1 MNSRYSPICKEVLQ
15 SVLHQQPRDL
25 VFLKYCVRMPGI
37 GGRADTYEIGV
48 RVRATTHTD
57 ARPHGS
63 FKCPRV
69 ATFMLLRSLRD
80 PWPNP
85 DLWTRSAANPD
96 YGHQIRRL
104 GPAHRSAF
112 SLLQIN
118 LGWDPPSHGHARLLA
133 INPLRR
139 ARCDAFE
146 GRTTQIFSDH
156 TCPLGY
162 GGREQSIQIMK

>member
-1 MNSRYSPICKEVLQ
+1 MRCEQPNMQRAVLQ
-15 SVLHQQPRDL
+15 SVLHMHQQPRDL

-57 ARPHGS
+57 ARPHGGS

-96 YGHQIRRL
+96 YGHQIRGL

-139 ARCDAFE
+139 GAMLLKAEQHKYFQITHVHWVME
-146 GRTTQIFSDH
+146 GESRA
-156 TCPLGY
+156 
-162 GGREQSIQIMK
+162 